1 MEYMENKDDFS
12 MYFEWK
18 RNIERYKVFKDLLN
32 ENMSDI
38 TDRLSRCSS
47 FPVDDEIEE
56 QHQKFHEMSE
66 TQEVRLF
73 QMWKHVETADEDLK
87 KTKQHFKEKMVEF
100 DERWERIRKGR
111 KAIET
116 NKKKFKHFIR
126 EKQVKIEEGEER
138 IEHEKQL
145 QWEKVKELK
154 ELKRDSKIHSVAKK
168 SLERCAE
175 QRKVFAEYL
184 GKVVKNNPDSY
195 SDIRSLI
202 ERCQALIETR
212 LGLKHCTGAI
222 TLLFNI
228 AHKANKKL
236 DFIFSK
242 KSTY

>member
-18 RNIERYKVFKDLLN
+18 RNIERYEVFKDLLN

-100 DERWERIRKGR
+100 DEK
-111 KAIET
+111 
-116 NKKKFKHFIR
+116 
-126 EKQVKIEEGEER
+126 
-138 IEHEKQL
+138 
-145 QWEKVKELK
+145 
-154 ELKRDSKIHSVAKK
+154 
-168 SLERCAE
+168 
-175 QRKVFAEYL
+175 
-184 GKVVKNNPDSY
+184 
-195 SDIRSLI
+195 
-202 ERCQALIETR
+202 
-212 LGLKHCTGAI
+212 
-222 TLLFNI
+222 
-228 AHKANKKL
+228 
-236 DFIFSK
+236 
-242 KSTY
+242 